1 MACGGTRGLRK
12 VAVFVG
18 MNFKTA
24 YCTAH
29 ACPPEH
35 FGGRVFRAVL
45 HRRVLPAAVVLRMLN
60 PDFFQADF
68 ELIRAAGEATNSN
81 QLEEYLQEYRLDSC
95 HLHWARRR
103 GFLRVSTRRLRRLA
117 RSAWAKA
124 K

>member
-1 MACGGTRGLRK
+1 MRYIRK
-12 VAVFVG
+12 VTAFAG
-18 MNFKTA
+18 MTFKTA

-35 FGGRVFRAVL
+35 FGRRVFRAVL
-45 HRRVLPAAVVLRMLN
+45 HRRVLPASVALRMLN

-68 ELIRAAGEATNSN
+68 DLIRAAGEATNAH

-103 GFLRVSTRRLRRLA
+103 AFLRVSTRRLRRLA
-117 RSAWAKA
+117 RHTWANA
-124 K
+124 R